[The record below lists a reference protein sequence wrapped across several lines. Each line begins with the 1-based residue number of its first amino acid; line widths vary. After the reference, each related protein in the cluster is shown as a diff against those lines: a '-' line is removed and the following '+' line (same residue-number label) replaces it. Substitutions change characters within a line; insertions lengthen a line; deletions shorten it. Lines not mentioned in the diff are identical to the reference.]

1 MGAPARIYN
10 DRPTRGT
17 GYQPAGA
24 AGHRMDPLLAAIRHG
39 LVPLNREDGLMLLYG
54 HPSVLTLGLYA
65 AADRA
70 LAGEPVVY
78 LDGANAFDPF
88 VVSRVARTS
97 GARPQKLLTAIHV
110 ARAFTCHQMERL
122 ASDCLASALDRYQS
136 RVAIL
141 SGPLDS
147 FYDEAVP
154 AEEAARLLRRMIPS
168 LRKLAARGTRVLCLC
183 PSAPHHQSRY
193 GLLMQLQAA
202 ATRLIQ
208 VEEMDG
214 MVRLDEET
222 VGRTNEWQIPQ
233 AVLAGH

>member
-1 MGAPARIYN
+1 MGAPARIIN
-10 DRPTRGT
+10 DRPARG
-17 GYQPAGA
+17 AGNKI
-24 AGHRMDPLLAAIRHG
+24 DPLLAAIRHG
-39 LVPLNREDGLMLLYG
+39 LVPQSREDGLMLLYG
-54 HPSVLTLGLYA
+54 HPSVLSLGLYA

-88 VVSRVARTS
+88 VVSRVAR
-97 GARPQKLLTAIHV
+97 GHGVRPQKLLTAIHV

-122 ASDCLASALDRYQS
+122 ISDCLASALARYQA

-154 AEEAARLLRRMIPS
+154 AEEATRLLRRMIPA
-168 LRKLAARGTRVLCLC
+168 LHKLSARGTRVLCLC
-183 PSAPHHQSRY
+183 PNNSPQHQGRY

-202 ATRLIQ
+202 ATRRIR

-222 VGRTNEWQIPQ
+222 TGSPHQWEIPQ
-233 AVLAGH
+233 AVLTGC

>member
-1 MGAPARIYN
+1 
-10 DRPTRGT
+10 
-17 GYQPAGA
+17 
-24 AGHRMDPLLAAIRHG
+24 
-39 LVPLNREDGLMLLYG
+39 MLLYG
-54 HPSVLTLGLYA
+54 HPSVLSLGLYA

-88 VVSRVARTS
+88 LISRVARLHGVRS
-97 GARPQKLLTAIHV
+97 QQLLTAIHV

-122 ASDCLASALDRYQS
+122 VSECLAFALNRYQS

-141 SGPLDS
+141 SGPLET

-154 AEEAARLLRRMIPS
+154 AVEAACLLRRMIAS
-168 LRKLAARGTRVLCLC
+168 MRKLSEKGARVLCLC
-183 PSAPHHQSRY
+183 PSTSPQHQSRY
-193 GLLMQLQAA
+193 GLLMQLQSA
-202 ATRLIQ
+202 ATRL
-208 VEEMDG
+208 VRVGEADD

-222 VGRTNEWQIPQ
+222 MGSSNEWHIPQ

>member
-1 MGAPARIYN
+1 MGAPARVLSNHI
-10 DRPTRGT
+10 
-17 GYQPAGA
+17 
-24 AGHRMDPLLAAIRHG
+24 DPLLSAIRRG
-39 LVPLNREDGLMLLYG
+39 VAPLSREDGLMLLYG
-54 HPSVLTLGLYA
+54 HPSARSLGLYA

-88 VVSRVARTS
+88 VISRVARMHRV
-97 GARPQKLLTAIHV
+97 RPQKLLTAIHV

-122 ASDCLASALDRYQS
+122 VSECLAFALDRYQS

-154 AEEAARLLRRMIPS
+154 AQEAVRLLHRMISS
-168 LRKLAARGTRVLCLC
+168 LRKLSASGTRVMCLC
-183 PSAPHHQSRY
+183 PSTSPQHQSRY
-193 GLLMQLQAA
+193 GLLMKLQAA
-202 ATRLIQ
+202 ATRLIR
-208 VEEMDG
+208 VEDVEG

-222 VGRTNEWQIPQ
+222 MGSSNEWQIPRKILEP
-233 AVLAGH
+233 A

>member
-1 MGAPARIYN
+1 
-10 DRPTRGT
+10 
-17 GYQPAGA
+17 
-24 AGHRMDPLLAAIRHG
+24 MDPFLSAIRRSV
-39 LVPLNREDGLMLLYG
+39 VPLSREDGLMLLYG

-97 GARPQKLLTAIHV
+97 GVRPQQLLAAIHV

-122 ASDCLASALDRYQS
+122 VSECLAFALDRYQS

-141 SGPLDS
+141 SGPLES

-154 AEEAARLLRRMIPS
+154 AEEVMRLLQRMIAS
-168 LRKLAARGTRVLCLC
+168 LRKLSAGGTRVMCLC
-183 PSAPHHQSRY
+183 PSTSPQHQSRY
-193 GLLMQLQAA
+193 GLLMKLQAA
-202 ATRLIQ
+202 ATRLIR
-208 VEEMDG
+208 VEEIDG

-222 VGRTNEWQIPQ
+222 MGSSNEWHIPQ

>member
-1 MGAPARIYN
+1 MLRVSAMGAPARVLS
-10 DRPTRGT
+10 DRTIS
-17 GYQPAGA
+17 
-24 AGHRMDPLLAAIRHG
+24 LLAAIRRS
-39 LVPLNREDGLMLLYG
+39 VAPLSRADGLMLLYG
-54 HPSVLTLGLYA
+54 HPAARSLGLYA

-88 VVSRVARTS
+88 VLSRVAR
-97 GARPQKLLTAIHV
+97 GHGVRPQKLLGAVHV

-122 ASDCLASALDRYQS
+122 VSECLAFALDRYQS

-141 SGPLDS
+141 SGPLET

-154 AEEAARLLRRMIPS
+154 AEEAARLLQRMIAS
-168 LRKLAARGTRVLCLC
+168 LRKLSVGGSRVLCLC
-183 PSAPHHQSRY
+183 PNTAPQHQSRY

-202 ATRLIQ
+202 ATRLIH
-208 VEEMDG
+208 VEEADG

-222 VGRTNEWQIPQ
+222 TGSTNQWEIPQ
-233 AVLAGH
+233 AVLTGC

>member
-1 MGAPARIYN
+1 MGAPARILS
-10 DRPTRGT
+10 DRT
-17 GYQPAGA
+17 
-24 AGHRMDPLLAAIRHG
+24 DPFLSAIHG
-39 LVPLNREDGLMLLYG
+39 LVPLSREDGLMLLYG
-54 HPSVLTLGLYA
+54 HPSVLSLGLYA

-88 VVSRVARTS
+88 LVSRVARVH
-97 GARPQKLLTAIHV
+97 GVRPQKLLTAIHV

-122 ASDCLASALDRYQS
+122 VSDCLASALARYQA

-154 AEEAARLLRRMIPS
+154 AEEAARLLRRMIPA
-168 LRKLAARGTRVLCLC
+168 LHRLAEKGTRVLCLC
-183 PSAPHHQSRY
+183 PSVSPQQQSRY
-193 GLLMQLQAA
+193 GLLMKLQAA
-202 ATRLIQ
+202 ATRLIR
-208 VEEMDG
+208 VEEIDG
-214 MVRLDEET
+214 MVKLDEET
-222 VGRTNEWQIPQ
+222 AGSPHQWEIPQ

>member
-1 MGAPARIYN
+1 
-10 DRPTRGT
+10 
-17 GYQPAGA
+17 
-24 AGHRMDPLLAAIRHG
+24 MDPLLAAIRHG
-39 LVPLNREDGLMLLYG
+39 IVPQSREDGLMLLYG
-54 HPSVLTLGLYA
+54 HPSVLALGLYA

-88 VVSRVARTS
+88 VVSRVARAN
-97 GARPQKLLTAIHV
+97 GVRPQKLLTTIHV

-122 ASDCLASALDRYQS
+122 VSDCLASALDRYQA
-136 RVAIL
+136 RVVIL

-154 AEEAARLLRRMIPS
+154 AEEAARLLRRMIPA
-168 LRKLAARGTRVLCLC
+168 LHKLAARGTRVLCLC
-183 PSAPHHQSRY
+183 PSAPHHQGRY

-202 ATRLIQ
+202 ATRRIR
-208 VEEMDG
+208 VEEIDG

-222 VGRTNEWQIPQ
+222 AGSSNEWQIPR
-233 AVLAGH
+233 AVLEPV

>member
-1 MGAPARIYN
+1 MGAPARIFN
-10 DRPTRGT
+10 DRPARVA
-17 GYQPAGA
+17 GYQ
-24 AGHRMDPLLAAIRHG
+24 MDPLLAAIRHG
-39 LVPLNREDGLMLLYG
+39 LVPLSREDGLMLLYG
-54 HPSVLTLGLYA
+54 SPAVLSLGLYA

-88 VVSRVARTS
+88 VISRVARTH
-97 GARPQKLLTAIHV
+97 GVRPQKLLTAIHV

-122 ASDCLASALDRYQS
+122 VSDCLASALDRYQA

-141 SGPLDS
+141 SGPLES

-154 AEEAARLLRRMIPS
+154 AEEATRLLRRMIPA
-168 LRKLAARGTRVLCLC
+168 LHKLAAKGIRVLCLC
-183 PSAPHHQSRY
+183 PNTSPQHQSRY

-202 ATRLIQ
+202 ATRLIR
-208 VEEMDG
+208 VEEVDG

-222 VGRTNEWQIPQ
+222 TGSPHQWEIPQ
-233 AVLAGH
+233 AVLSSY

>member
-1 MGAPARIYN
+1 
-10 DRPTRGT
+10 
-17 GYQPAGA
+17 
-24 AGHRMDPLLAAIRHG
+24 
-39 LVPLNREDGLMLLYG
+39 MLLYG
-54 HPSVLTLGLYA
+54 HPAVLPLGLYA

-88 VVSRVARTS
+88 VVSRVARMH
-97 GARPQKLLTAIHV
+97 GVRPQRLLAAVHV

-122 ASDCLASALDRYQS
+122 VSECLAFALDRYQS

-141 SGPLDS
+141 SGPLES

-154 AEEAARLLRRMIPS
+154 ADEAVRLLRRMIPA
-168 LRKLAARGTRVLCLC
+168 LHKLAATGVRVMCLC
-183 PSAPHHQSRY
+183 PSTSPQHQSRY
-193 GLLMQLQAA
+193 GLLMKLQVA
-202 ATRLIQ
+202 ATRLIR

-222 VGRTNEWQIPQ
+222 MGSPNQWEIPR
-233 AVLAGH
+233 AALAGC